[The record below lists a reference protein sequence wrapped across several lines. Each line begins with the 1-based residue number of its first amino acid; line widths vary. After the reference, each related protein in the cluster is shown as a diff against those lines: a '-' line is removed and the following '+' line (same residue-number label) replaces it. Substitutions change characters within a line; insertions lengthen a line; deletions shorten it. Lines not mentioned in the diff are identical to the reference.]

1 MVTEM
6 AEKFDLD
13 KVRATDSEVAE
24 YIDEELKRQQTTIEL
39 IASENF
45 TSPAVM
51 QACGS
56 VLTNKYAE
64 GKPHKRYYNGC
75 EVIDKIEELAQKR
88 ACELFHMD
96 HANVQPHSGAQANMA
111 VFFALLKNGDSVL
124 SMDLSN
130 GGHLSHGSP
139 VNFSGMYFNITSYG
153 VNDEGC
159 IDYDNVRELAL
170 QCKPKLII
178 CGASNYSKIIDF
190 KRFREIADEVGAIL
204 MADIAHIAG
213 LIAGGAH
220 PSPAGYAQ
228 IVTTTTHKT
237 LRGPRG
243 GIIMCDEEYALA
255 IDKAVFPGIQGGP
268 LEHIIAGK
276 AVALKEALQPSFR
289 EYAQQIVKNARAM
302 AQGLLDN
309 GMDIVGGMTENH
321 LMTLDLRKTGKTGKD
336 MANILERVGI
346 TANKNTVP
354 NDPQSPFVTSGI
366 RLGAAAMTTRGFKEE
381 DMREVARI
389 IAEAIKNSEDETILD
404 KLRQDSL
411 ALCKKYPLY

>member
-1 MVTEM
+1 ME
-6 AEKFDLD
+6 LD
-13 KVRATDSEVAE
+13 KVRATDSELAG
-24 YIDEELKRQQTTIEL
+24 YIEEELKRQQTTIEL

-51 QACGS
+51 QACGT

-75 EVIDKIEELAQKR
+75 DVIDKIEELAQKR
-88 ACELFHMD
+88 ACKLFNMA

-111 VFFALLKNGDSVL
+111 VFMAVLKPGDKVL
-124 SMDLSN
+124 GMDLSN

-139 VNFSGMYFNITSYG
+139 VNFSGMYFDVKSYG
-153 VNDEGC
+153 IDSNGL
-159 IDYDNVRELAL
+159 IDYENVRQMAL
-170 QCKPKLII
+170 EHKPKLII

-190 KRFREIADEVGAIL
+190 KKFREIADEVGAYL
-204 MADIAHIAG
+204 LADIAHIAG
-213 LIAGGAH
+213 LIAGGVH
-220 PSPAGYAQ
+220 PSPAGYAHF
-228 IVTTTTHKT
+228 VTTTTHKT

-243 GIIMCDEEYALA
+243 GIIMCDEEFAQM
-255 IDKAVFPGIQGGP
+255 IDKAVFPGCQGGP

-276 AVALKEALQPSFR
+276 AVALKEASSDDFK
-289 EYAQQIVKNARAM
+289 EYAKQIVKNAKAM
-302 AQGLLDN
+302 AQGLIDN

-321 LMTLDLRKTGKTGKD
+321 LMTLDLRKNGKTGKD
-336 MANILERVGI
+336 MANVLERVGI

-366 RLGAAAMTTRGFKEE
+366 RLGSAAMTTRGFKED

-389 IAEAIKNSEDETILD
+389 ISEAIKNSENEEVLE
-404 KLRQDSL
+404 KLRADSL
-411 ALCKKYPLY
+411 KLCEKYPLY

>member
-1 MVTEM
+1 MSLE
-6 AEKFDLD
+6 
-13 KVRATDSEVAE
+13 KVRAIDGELAQ
-24 YIDEELKRQQTTIEL
+24 YIDEELERQRTTIEL

-51 QACGS
+51 EACGS

-111 VFFALLKNGDSVL
+111 VFFALLKHGDSVL

-139 VNFSGMYFNITSYG
+139 VNFSGTYFNITSYG
-153 VNDEGC
+153 VDENGC

-170 QCKPKLII
+170 QSKPKLII

-213 LIAGGAH
+213 LIAGGVH

-243 GIIMCDEEYALA
+243 GIIMCDEEYAAA
-255 IDKAVFPGIQGGP
+255 IDKAMFPGIQGGP

-276 AVALKEALQPSFR
+276 AVALKEALQPSFK
-289 EYAQQIVKNARAM
+289 EYAQQIVKNAKAM

-309 GMDIVGGMTENH
+309 GLDIVGGMTENH

-336 MANILERVGI
+336 MANVLERVGI

-366 RLGAAAMTTRGFKEE
+366 RLGAAAMTTRGFKED
-381 DMREVARI
+381 DMKEVARI
-389 IAEAIKNSEDETILD
+389 IAEAIKNSENEDILL

-411 ALCKKYPLY
+411 KLCEKYPLY

>member
-1 MVTEM
+1 MNLENIKRV
-6 AEKFDLD
+6 
-13 KVRATDSEVAE
+13 DSAVAE
-24 YIDEELKRQQTTIEL
+24 LIESELKRQQTTIEL

-51 QACGS
+51 EACGS

-75 EVIDKIEELAQKR
+75 DHIDVIEELAQKR
-88 ACELFHMD
+88 ACELFGMA

-111 VFFALLKNGDSVL
+111 VFMAVLQPGDRVL

-139 VNFSGMYFNITSYG
+139 VNFSGMYFDVKSYG
-153 VNDEGC
+153 IDANGS
-159 IDYDNVRELAL
+159 IDYEDVRRMAL
-170 QCKPKLII
+170 EYKPKLII

-190 KRFREIADEVGAIL
+190 KKFREIADEVGAYL
-204 MADIAHIAG
+204 LADIAHIAG
-213 LIAGGAH
+213 LIAGGVH
-220 PSPAGYAQ
+220 PSPAGYAHF
-228 IVTTTTHKT
+228 VTTTTHKT

-243 GIIMCDEEYALA
+243 GITMCDEEFAQM
-255 IDKAVFPGIQGGP
+255 IDKAVFPGMQGGP

-276 AVALKEALQPSFR
+276 AVALLEASKPEFKT
-289 EYAQQIVKNARAM
+289 YAQNIVKNAKAL

-321 LMTLDLRKTGKTGKD
+321 LMTLDLRSTGKTGKD
-336 MANILERVGI
+336 MANVLEVVGI

-366 RLGAAAMTTRGFKEE
+366 RLGAAAVTTRGFDE
-381 DMREVARI
+381 DAMKEVARI
-389 IAEAIKNSEDETILD
+389 ISEAIKNSDNQK
-404 KLRQDSL
+404 KLAELKNSSL
-411 ALCKKYPLY
+411 ELCKKFPLYENL